1 MINYTDTQNIDKLC
15 KLEKESLK
23 ATLEIQNLLNKQILT
38 FLKNFMSNYE
48 IKPNNNLENASSKY
62 LSEAIQALTKSN
74 DNINSIKELSTILNN
89 ITSPLSTQIEQYNEK
104 FSLFMEKIY
113 SNTSQIEDFLHN
125 ISMNDLSKILEDQ
138 NITQEQINEEESSF
152 MTSQELD
159 SSFVENTLII
169 SSIQN
174 KVILPYTINN
184 IYQTLLAQTNESSS
198 NDLSQSKITSINDV
212 IEKVYTKPLYNY
224 RFSALA
230 RFREGYRLMVDK
242 EKKSKFEAIM
252 YAIELFTNY
261 NLHPAIITAC
271 QNQEQLDIYLSC
283 LEDNKLNEFN
293 FFNIKF
299 EIPPSNNV
307 VKC

>member
-1 MINYTDTQNIDKLC
+1 MINYTDAQNINKSC
-15 KLEKESLK
+15 ELEKESLK
-23 ATLEIQNLLNKQILT
+23 ATLQIQNLLNKQILT

-48 IKPNNNLENASSKY
+48 IKANNNSENMSSKY
-62 LSEAIQALTKSN
+62 LSEAIQTLTKSN
-74 DNINSIKELSTILNN
+74 DNIAHIKELSAILDN
-89 ITSPLSTQIEQYNEK
+89 INLTVKTSVEQYNEK
-104 FSLFMEKIY
+104 FSSYMDKIY
-113 SNTSQIEDFLHN
+113 GNTSQIEEFIHN
-125 ISMNDLSKILEDQ
+125 ISINDLSEILEDQ
-138 NITQEQINEEESSF
+138 NKTDEQEVMVGSSF
-152 MTSQELD
+152 MSSCELD
-159 SSFVENTLII
+159 SAFVENTLII

-174 KVILPYTINN
+174 KVILPYTIND
-184 IYQTLLAQTNESSS
+184 IYQALLVQS
-198 NDLSQSKITSINDV
+198 NSDDESQSQITSINDV

-224 RFSALA
+224 KFSALA

-271 QNQEQLDIYLSC
+271 KNQEELDIYLSC
-283 LEDNKLNEFN
+283 LEDNTLNEFN